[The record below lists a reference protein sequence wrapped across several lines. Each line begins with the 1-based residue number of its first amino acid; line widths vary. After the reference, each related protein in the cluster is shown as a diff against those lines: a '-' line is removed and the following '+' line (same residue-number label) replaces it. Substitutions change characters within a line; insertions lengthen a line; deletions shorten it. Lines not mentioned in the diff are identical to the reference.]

1 MPKPTEAQG
10 YILEEQKNT
19 KFDLI
24 KRVRPMSE
32 EKYNDILIEF
42 DANALN
48 ENNFNHVLCDLSEI
62 LGDSGEIGEFE
73 LDVFNIKVKSLK
85 KYENE
90 LININGKKP
99 YMEVA

>member
-1 MPKPTEAQG
+1 MPNPSEASG

-24 KRVRPMSE
+24 KRVRPLSE
-32 EKYNDILIEF
+32 EKYNDVLIEF
-42 DANALN
+42 DANNLN
-48 ENNFNHVLCDLSEI
+48 ENNFNHVICDLAEI

-73 LDVFNIKVKSLK
+73 LDIFNIKVKSLT
-85 KYENE
+85 KYENN
-90 LININGKKP
+90 LINVNGKKP